1 MENSSAIKKRNKQQ
15 HAQNLKSIM
24 LSKIIQI
31 DKSIYSVIQFHEIQM
46 QANLKQFYNYQNYVV
61 VLESIGIVV
70 WEIGY

>member
-1 MENSSAIKKRNKQQ
+1 
-15 HAQNLKSIM
+15 M